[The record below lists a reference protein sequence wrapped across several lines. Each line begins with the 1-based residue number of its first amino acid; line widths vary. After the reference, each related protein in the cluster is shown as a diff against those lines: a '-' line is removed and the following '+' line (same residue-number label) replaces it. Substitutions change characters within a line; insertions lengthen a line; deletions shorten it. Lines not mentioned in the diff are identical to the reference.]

1 MSLSGQVSEDLEVV
15 TTWRKE
21 DTEEEEEFCVRV
33 QRGEGRGRKGR
44 GEGKGGRRE
53 EGEGRR
59 KGREEKGEGR
69 KERGEGSSEELYKG
83 NRRAICEDWTWCSIL
98 INAYL

>member
-1 MSLSGQVSEDLEVV
+1 MWSRWKCFTVSCSPELMSLSGQVSEDLEVV

-59 KGREEKGEGR
+59 KGEGGG
-69 KERGEGSSEELYKG
+69 RGERVHLRNYVQGQQESDL
-83 NRRAICEDWTWCSIL
+83 
-98 INAYL
+98 

>member
-33 QRGEGRGRKGR
+33 QRGEGGKGGEREREGR
-44 GEGKGGRRE
+44 GEGRK
-53 EGEGRR
+53 EGRG
-59 KGREEKGEGR
+59 GREEKGGGR
-69 KERGEGSSEELYKG
+69 RERGEGSSEELCA
-83 NRRAICEDWTWCSIL
+83 RATGERFVRTGRG
-98 INAYL
+98 AAF

>member
-1 MSLSGQVSEDLEVV
+1 MSLSGQVSEGLEVV

-44 GEGKGGRRE
+44 GEGKGGR
-53 EGEGRR
+53 
-59 KGREEKGEGR
+59 GREEKGGGR
-69 KERGEGSSEELYKG
+69 RERGEGSSEELCA
-83 NRRAICEDWTWCSIL
+83 RAIEERFVRTGRGTALMLTSDPWL
-98 INAYL
+98 

>member
-33 QRGEGRGRKGR
+33 QRGEG
-44 GEGKGGRRE
+44 GKGGERGRE
-53 EGEGRR
+53 EGGKRGKGGEREGRR
-59 KGREEKGEGR
+59 KGKGG
-69 KERGEGSSEELYKG
+69 KRGERVHLR
-83 NRRAICEDWTWCSIL
+83 NCTRATGERFVRTGRG
-98 INAYL
+98 AAF